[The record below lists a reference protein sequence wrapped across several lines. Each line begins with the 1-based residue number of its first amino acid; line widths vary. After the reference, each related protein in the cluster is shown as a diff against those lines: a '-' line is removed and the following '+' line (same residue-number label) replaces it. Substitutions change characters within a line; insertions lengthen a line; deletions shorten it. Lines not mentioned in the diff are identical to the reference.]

1 MLRNKLFLVVA
12 LMATLCACSSD
23 PMVVKTTKGKVQ
35 GVEEEGTIAFKGIPY
50 ARIERFMPPK
60 EVERWDTVMVC
71 DKYGPY
77 AMQTGGFP
85 GAVMSEENTCTLNVW
100 TKDTKAKKPVMLWI
114 HGGGYATG
122 HSSWNPGYGLAQK
135 DVVFVSLNHR
145 LNILGYLDLSSFGE
159 KYKYSG
165 NVGELDIV
173 AALEWIRD
181 NISRFGGDPDN
192 VTIMGHSGGGGKVGA
207 IMCMPSAKGLFH
219 KAIIYSG
226 VIVGSNTTAT
236 SSKLGEAVVR
246 ELGLTAADID
256 KIQTIPYDELN
267 EAGRRATAGLQGISG
282 GFAPTMDGEVI
293 VAQPFSPAFADF
305 SKDIPIIIGSTL
317 NEMGAN
323 YYNRD
328 VTLEEAKAILAP
340 TFGED
345 TDAFIDAYFQAW
357 PDGSLQDML
366 SQDRV
371 FRHNSVIS
379 CRGINAQGAAPVWNY
394 LFAWQKPSDNYSAHG
409 DELPFFFNTIEAEKR
424 KVPEITPEVV
434 HMEDVMSGYWVSF
447 AYTGNPNTG
456 DFPVWHS
463 FAEADEPCMIF
474 DTKIEER
481 QAFDKRMQ
489 ELIHDHQ
496 GGRMNQRNSPSN
508 NR

>member
-1 MLRNKLFLVVA
+1 MFYTMQRIKLFLIVA
-12 LMATLCACSSD
+12 SLAAFCACNSD

-50 ARIERFMPPK
+50 ARTERFMPPT

-100 TKDTKAKKPVMLWI
+100 TKETDPKAKKPVMLWI
-114 HGGGYATG
+114 HGGGYSTG

-181 NISRFGGDPDN
+181 NIARFGGDPDN
-192 VTIMGHSGGGGKVGA
+192 VTVMGHSGGGGKVGA
-207 IMCMPSAKGLFH
+207 IMCMPSARGLFH

-236 SSKLGEAVVR
+236 SSKLGEAVAR
-246 ELGLTAADID
+246 ELGLTVDDID
-256 KIQTIPYDELN
+256 RIQTIPYDELN
-267 EAGRRATAGLQGISG
+267 EAGRRATAGLRGISS

-305 SKDIPIIIGSTL
+305 SKDIPVIIGSTL

-323 YYNRD
+323 FYDRE
-328 VTLEEAKAILAP
+328 VTLDEAREILAP

-345 TDAFIDAYFQAW
+345 AEAFIEAYDEAW
-357 PDGSLQDML
+357 PNGSLQDML
-366 SQDRV
+366 SQDRI

-394 LFAWQKPSDNYSAHG
+394 LFAWQKPTDHYSAHG

-424 KVPEITPEVV
+424 KVPEVTPEVA
-434 HMEDVMSGYWVSF
+434 HLRDVMVGYWVNF
-447 AYTGNPNTG
+447 AYTGNPNG
-456 DFPVWHS
+456 EGLPEWHS
-463 FAEADEPCMIF
+463 FSEADEPCMVF
-474 DTKIEER
+474 DTQIEER

-489 ELIHDHQ
+489 ELIHAHS
-496 GGRMNQRNSPSN
+496 R
-508 NR
+508 

>member
-1 MLRNKLFLVVA
+1 MQRIKLFLIVA
-12 LMATLCACSSD
+12 SLATLCACSSD
-23 PMVVKTTKGKVQ
+23 PMVVKTTKGNVQ

-50 ARIERFMPPK
+50 ARTERFMPPT
-60 EVERWDTVMVC
+60 ETERWDTVMVC

-77 AMQTGGFP
+77 AMQAGGFP

-100 TKDTKAKKPVMLWI
+100 TKDTDSKAKKPVMLWI

-181 NISRFGGDPDN
+181 NIARFGGDPDN

-207 IMCMPSAKGLFH
+207 IMCMPSARGLFH

-256 KIQTIPYDELN
+256 RIQTVSYDELN
-267 EAGRRATAGLQGISG
+267 EAGRRATAGLRGISG

-305 SKDIPIIIGSTL
+305 SKDIPVIIGSTL

-323 YYNRD
+323 FYGKE
-328 VTLEEAKAILAP
+328 VSLEEARAALAP

-345 TDAFIDAYFQAW
+345 ADAFIEAYNEAW

-366 SQDRV
+366 SQDRI

-394 LFAWQKPSDNYSAHG
+394 LFAWQKPTDNYSAHG

-424 KVPEITPEVV
+424 KVPEITPEVA
-434 HMEDVMSGYWVSF
+434 HLRDVMAGYWVNF
-447 AYTGNPNTG
+447 AYTGNPNG
-456 DFPVWHS
+456 EGLPVWHS
-463 FAEADEPCMIF
+463 FSEADEPCMIF
-474 DTKIEER
+474 DNEIEER

-489 ELIHDHQ
+489 ELIHAHS
-496 GGRMNQRNSPSN
+496 R
-508 NR
+508 

>member
-1 MLRNKLFLVVA
+1 MHINKSFFAACLA
-12 LMATLCACSSD
+12 AALCACSND
-23 PMVVKTTKGKVQ
+23 PMLVKTCAGTVQ

-50 ARIERFMPPK
+50 AKIERFMPPQK
-60 EVERWDTVMVC
+60 AEPWDTVMVC

-100 TKDTKAKKPVMLWI
+100 TKDTKGKMPVMLWV

-181 NISRFGGDPDN
+181 NIKRFGGDPDN
-192 VTIMGHSGGGGKVGA
+192 VTIMGHSGGGGKVGS
-207 IMCMPSAKGLFH
+207 ILCMPSAQGLFH

-246 ELGLTAADID
+246 ELGIAPEEID

-267 EAGRRATAGLQGISG
+267 KAGQRATAGLRGIAG

-293 VAQPFSPAFADF
+293 VAQPFTPAFAEF
-305 SKDIPIIIGSTL
+305 SKQIPIIIGTTR
-317 NEMGAN
+317 NEFGAN
-323 YYNRD
+323 YYGKD
-328 VTLEEAKAILAP
+328 VTLDEARKMLAP

-345 TDAFIDAYFQAW
+345 TDAFIQAYFEAY

-366 SQDRV
+366 SLDRT
-371 FRHNSVIS
+371 FRFNSVIS
-379 CRGINAQGAAPVWNY
+379 CRGVDAQGGAPVWNY
-394 LFAWQKPSDNYSAHG
+394 LFDWRKPSDNYSAHG
-409 DELPFFFNTIEAEKR
+409 DELPFFFNTIEAETR
-424 KVPEITPEVV
+424 KVPEITPEVARL
-434 HMEDVMSGYWVSF
+434 EEVMSDYWVNF
-447 AYTGNPNTG
+447 AYTGDPNG
-456 DFPVWHS
+456 EGLPKWHS
-463 FAEADEPCMIF
+463 YAEANEPCMIF
-474 DTKIEER
+474 NTPELVER
-481 QAFDKRMQ
+481 EAFDTRMQ
-489 ELIHDHQ
+489 ELIYKHQ
-496 GGRMNQRNSPSN
+496 RR
-508 NR
+508 

>member
-1 MLRNKLFLVVA
+1 MQRTKLFLIVA
-12 LMATLCACSSD
+12 LTAALCACSSD

-35 GVEEEGTIAFKGIPY
+35 GIEEEGTIAFKGIPY
-50 ARIERFMPPK
+50 ARTERFMPPT
-60 EVERWDTVMVC
+60 ETERWDTVMVC

-77 AMQTGGFP
+77 AMQAGGFP

-100 TKDTKAKKPVMLWI
+100 TTDTKAKKPVMLWI

-173 AALEWIRD
+173 AALKWIRD

-267 EAGRRATAGLQGISG
+267 EAGRRATAGLRGISG

-323 YYNRD
+323 Y
-328 VTLEEAKAILAP
+328 I
-340 TFGED
+340 
-345 TDAFIDAYFQAW
+345 
-357 PDGSLQDML
+357 
-366 SQDRV
+366 
-371 FRHNSVIS
+371 
-379 CRGINAQGAAPVWNY
+379 
-394 LFAWQKPSDNYSAHG
+394 
-409 DELPFFFNTIEAEKR
+409 
-424 KVPEITPEVV
+424 
-434 HMEDVMSGYWVSF
+434 
-447 AYTGNPNTG
+447 
-456 DFPVWHS
+456 
-463 FAEADEPCMIF
+463 
-474 DTKIEER
+474 
-481 QAFDKRMQ
+481 
-489 ELIHDHQ
+489 
-496 GGRMNQRNSPSN
+496 
-508 NR
+508 

>member
-1 MLRNKLFLVVA
+1 MHINKSFFAACLA
-12 LMATLCACSSD
+12 AALCACSND
-23 PMVVKTTKGKVQ
+23 PMVVKTCAGTVQ

-50 ARIERFMPPK
+50 AKIERFMPPQK
-60 EVERWDTVMVC
+60 AEPWDTVMVC

-100 TKDTKAKKPVMLWI
+100 TKDTKGKMPVMLWV

-181 NISRFGGDPDN
+181 NIKRFGGDPDN
-192 VTIMGHSGGGGKVGA
+192 VTIMGHSGGGGKVGS
-207 IMCMPSAKGLFH
+207 ILCMPSAQGLFH

-246 ELGLTAADID
+246 ELGIAPEEID

-267 EAGRRATAGLQGISG
+267 KAGQRATAGLRGIAG

-293 VAQPFSPAFADF
+293 VAQPFTPAFAEF
-305 SKDIPIIIGSTL
+305 SKQIPIIIGTTR
-317 NEMGAN
+317 NEFGAN
-323 YYNRD
+323 YYGKD
-328 VTLEEAKAILAP
+328 VTLDEARKMLAP

-345 TDAFIDAYFQAW
+345 TDAFIQAYFEAY

-366 SQDRV
+366 SLDRT
-371 FRHNSVIS
+371 FRFNSVIS
-379 CRGINAQGAAPVWNY
+379 CRGVDAQGGAPVWNY
-394 LFAWQKPSDNYSAHG
+394 LFDWRKPSDNYSAHG
-409 DELPFFFNTIEAEKR
+409 DELPFFFNTIEAETR
-424 KVPEITPEVV
+424 KVPEITPEVARL
-434 HMEDVMSGYWVSF
+434 EEVMSDYWVNF
-447 AYTGNPNTG
+447 AYTGDPNG
-456 DFPVWHS
+456 EGLPKWHS
-463 FAEADEPCMIF
+463 YAEANEPCMIF
-474 DTKIEER
+474 NTPELVER
-481 QAFDKRMQ
+481 EAFDTRMQ
-489 ELIHDHQ
+489 ELIYKHQ
-496 GGRMNQRNSPSN
+496 RR
-508 NR
+508 

>member
-1 MLRNKLFLVVA
+1 MRLNKLFFALC
-12 LMATLCACSSD
+12 LMAALCSCSND
-23 PMVVKTTKGKVQ
+23 PMVVKTTTGKVQ

-50 ARIERFMPPK
+50 AKIERFMPPQK
-60 EVERWDTVMVC
+60 ADPWDTVMVC

-85 GAVMSEENTCTLNVW
+85 GVSMSEENTCTLNVW
-100 TKDTKAKKPVMLWI
+100 TKDTDANMPVMLWI

-135 DVVFVSLNHR
+135 DVVFVSINHR

-181 NISRFGGDPDN
+181 NIKRFGGDPDN
-192 VTIMGHSGGGGKVGA
+192 VTIMGHSGGGGKVGS

-219 KAIIYSG
+219 KAIVYSG
-226 VIVGSNTTAT
+226 VIVGTNTTAT
-236 SSKLGEAVVR
+236 SSKLGEAVVK
-246 ELGLTAADID
+246 ELGIAPEEID
-256 KIQTIPYDELN
+256 RIQTVPYDELN
-267 EAGRRATAGLQGISG
+267 AAGQRATAGLRGISG

-293 VAQPFSPAFADF
+293 VSQPFTPAFADF

-317 NEMGAN
+317 NEFGTN
-323 YYNRD
+323 YYGKD
-328 VTLEEAKAILAP
+328 VTLDEAKAILAP

-345 TDAFIDAYFQAW
+345 TDEFIEAYYEAY

-366 SQDRV
+366 SLDRM
-371 FRHNSVIS
+371 FRFNSVIS
-379 CRGINAQGAAPVWNY
+379 CRGVNANGAAPAWNY
-394 LFAWQKPSDNYSAHG
+394 LFAWQKPSDHYSAHG

-424 KVPEITPEVV
+424 KVPEVTPELKKL
-434 HMEDVMSGYWVSF
+434 EQIMSDYWVSF
-447 AYTGNPNTG
+447 AYTGNPNAEGLPT
-456 DFPVWHS
+456 WHS
-463 FAEADEPCMIF
+463 FAEANEPCMVF
-474 DTKIEER
+474 DIDVEER
-481 QAFDKRMQ
+481 QAFDSHMQ
-489 ELIHDHQ
+489 DLIYKHQ
-496 GGRMNQRNSPSN
+496 RR
-508 NR
+508 

>member
-1 MLRNKLFLVVA
+1 MKKMMFLWVVA
-12 LMATLCACSSD
+12 VSAAVCACHSD
-23 PMVVKTTKGKVQ
+23 PLVVKTTKGKVQ
-35 GVEEEGTIAFKGIPY
+35 GIEEEGTLAFKGIPY
-50 ARIERFMPPK
+50 ARIERFMPPM
-60 EVERWDTVMVC
+60 ETEPWDTVMVC
-71 DKYGPY
+71 DEYGPY
-77 AMQTGGFP
+77 AMQAMSFP
-85 GAVMSEENTCTLNVW
+85 GVVMDEGNTCTLNVW
-100 TKDTKAKKPVMLWI
+100 TKDTKARKPVMLWI

-173 AALEWIRD
+173 AALEWIHD
-181 NISRFGGDPDN
+181 NIKRFGGDPGN

-207 IMCMPSAKGLFH
+207 IMCMPSARGLFH
-219 KAIIYSG
+219 KAIVYSG
-226 VIVGSNTTAT
+226 VIVGTNTTAT

-256 KIQTIPYDELN
+256 KIQTVPYDVLN
-267 EAGRRATAGLQGISG
+267 EAGRRATAGLRGISG

-293 VAQPFSPAFADF
+293 VAQPFTPAFADF

-323 YYNRD
+323 YYNRE
-328 VTLEEAKAILAP
+328 VTTEEAEAILAP
-340 TFGED
+340 AFGDD
-345 TDAFIDAYFQAW
+345 TDAFIEAYFQAW

-366 SQDRV
+366 SQDRI

-394 LFAWQKPSDNYSAHG
+394 LFAWQKPTDHYSAHG
-409 DELPFFFNTIEAEKR
+409 DELPFFFNAIEAEKR
-424 KVPEITPEVV
+424 KVPEITPEVA
-434 HMEDVMSGYWVSF
+434 HLRDVMSDYWVNF
-447 AYTGNPNTG
+447 AYTGNPNG
-456 DFPVWHS
+456 EGLPVWHS

-474 DTKIEER
+474 DTEIEER

-489 ELIHDHQ
+489 ELIHNHQ
-496 GGRMNQRNSPSN
+496 GGRR
-508 NR
+508 

>member
-328 VTLEEAKAILAP
+328 VTLEEAKAILSP

-366 SQDRV
+366 SQDRI

>member
-1 MLRNKLFLVVA
+1 MQMKKLLFAVCL
-12 LMATLCACSSD
+12 LATLCSCNSN
-23 PMVVKTTKGKVQ
+23 PMVVRTTSGKVQ

-50 ARIERFMPPK
+50 AKIERFMPPQK
-60 EVERWDTVMVC
+60 VDPWDTVMVC

-85 GAVMSEENTCTLNVW
+85 GTTMSEENTCTLNVW
-100 TKDTKAKKPVMLWI
+100 TKDTDAKMPVMLWI

-181 NISRFGGDPDN
+181 NIKRFGGDPDN
-192 VTIMGHSGGGGKVGA
+192 VTIMGHSGGGGKVGS

-219 KAIIYSG
+219 KAIVYSG
-226 VIVGSNTTAT
+226 VIVGNNTTAT

-246 ELGLTAADID
+246 ELGIAPEEID
-256 KIQTIPYDELN
+256 KIQTVPYDELN
-267 EAGRRATAGLQGISG
+267 KAGQRATAGLRGIAG

-293 VAQPFSPAFADF
+293 VAQPFTPAFAEF
-305 SKDIPIIIGSTL
+305 SKQIPIIIGTTR
-317 NEMGAN
+317 NEFGAN
-323 YYNRD
+323 YYGKD
-328 VTLEEAKAILAP
+328 VTLDEARKMLAP

-345 TDAFIDAYFQAW
+345 TDAFIQAYFEAY

-366 SQDRV
+366 SLDRT
-371 FRHNSVIS
+371 FRFNSVIS
-379 CRGINAQGAAPVWNY
+379 CRGINEQGGAPVWNY
-394 LFAWQKPSDNYSAHG
+394 LFDWRKPSDNYSAHG
-409 DELPFFFNTIEAEKR
+409 DELPFFFNTIEAETR
-424 KVPEITPEVV
+424 KVPEITPEVARL
-434 HMEDVMSGYWVSF
+434 EEVMSDYWVNF
-447 AYTGNPNTG
+447 AYTGDPNG
-456 DFPVWHS
+456 EGLPKWHS
-463 FAEADEPCMIF
+463 YAEANEPCMIF
-474 DTKIEER
+474 NTPELVER
-481 QAFDKRMQ
+481 EAFDTRMQ
-489 ELIHDHQ
+489 ELIYKHQ
-496 GGRMNQRNSPSN
+496 RR
-508 NR
+508 

>member
-1 MLRNKLFLVVA
+1 MQRIKLFLIVA
-12 LMATLCACSSD
+12 SLATLCACSSD

-50 ARIERFMPPK
+50 ARTERFMPPT
-60 EVERWDTVMVC
+60 ETERWDTVMVC

-77 AMQTGGFP
+77 AMQAGGFP

-100 TKDTKAKKPVMLWI
+100 TKDTDPKAKKPVMLWI

-181 NISRFGGDPDN
+181 NIARFGGDPDN

-207 IMCMPSAKGLFH
+207 IMCMPSARGLFH

-246 ELGLTAADID
+246 ELGLAAADID
-256 KIQTIPYDELN
+256 KIQTVSYDELN
-267 EAGRRATAGLQGISG
+267 EAGRRATAGLRGISG

-305 SKDIPIIIGSTL
+305 SKDIPVIIGSTL

-323 YYNRD
+323 FYGKE
-328 VTLEEAKAILAP
+328 VSLEEARAALAP

-345 TDAFIDAYFQAW
+345 ADAFIEAYNEAW

-366 SQDRV
+366 SQDRI

-394 LFAWQKPSDNYSAHG
+394 LFAWQKPTDNYSAHG

-424 KVPEITPEVV
+424 KVPEITPEVA
-434 HMEDVMSGYWVSF
+434 HLRDVMAGYWVNF
-447 AYTGNPNTG
+447 AYTGNPNG
-456 DFPVWHS
+456 EGLPVWHS
-463 FAEADEPCMIF
+463 FSEADEPCMIF
-474 DTKIEER
+474 DNEIEER

-489 ELIHDHQ
+489 ELIHAHS
-496 GGRMNQRNSPSN
+496 R
-508 NR
+508 

>member
-1 MLRNKLFLVVA
+1 MQRIKILFAVA
-12 LMATLCACSSD
+12 LAMALCACNSD

-50 ARIERFMPPK
+50 ARVERFMPPM
-60 EVERWDTVMVC
+60 ETAPWDTVMIC

-85 GAVMSEENTCTLNVW
+85 GVVMSEENTCTLNVW
-100 TKDTKAKKPVMLWI
+100 TKDPKAKKPVMLWI

-145 LNILGYLDLSSFGE
+145 LNILGYLDLSSFGD

-207 IMCMPSAKGLFH
+207 LMCMPSAKGLFH

-236 SSKLGEAVVR
+236 SSKLGEAVAR

-256 KIQTIPYDELN
+256 KIQTIPYDQLN
-267 EAGRRATAGLQGISG
+267 EAGRRATAGMQGISG
-282 GFAPTMDGEVI
+282 GFAPTMDGEVM
-293 VAQPFSPAFADF
+293 VAQPFTPAFADF
-305 SKDIPIIIGSTL
+305 SKNIPIIIGSTL
-317 NEMGAN
+317 NEFGTN
-323 YYNRD
+323 YYGREM
-328 VTLEEAKAILAP
+328 TLDEAKTILAP

-345 TDAFIDAYFQAW
+345 TDAFIDAYFEAY

-366 SQDRV
+366 SLDRT
-371 FRHNSVIS
+371 FRCASVVS

-394 LFAWQKPSDNYSAHG
+394 LFAWQKPTDNYSAHG

-424 KVPEITPEVV
+424 KVPEITPEVA
-434 HMEDVMSGYWVSF
+434 HMRDVMSDYWVSF
-447 AYTGNPNTG
+447 AYTGNPNSG
-456 DFPVWHS
+456 DLPVWHS
-463 FAEADEPCMIF
+463 YAEANEPCMIF
-474 DTKIEER
+474 DNKIEER
-481 QAFDKRMQ
+481 QAFDKRLQ
-489 ELIHDHQ
+489 ELINNHR
-496 GGRMNQRNSPSN
+496 GGRR
-508 NR
+508 

>member
-1 MLRNKLFLVVA
+1 MRKRNFFMIFG
-12 LMATLCACSSD
+12 LMAVLCACNSD
-23 PMVVKTTKGKVQ
+23 PMIVKTTKGKVQ

-50 ARIERFMPPK
+50 AKIERFMPPQ
-60 EVERWDTVMVC
+60 EAEPWDTLMVA

-77 AMQTGGFP
+77 AMQAGGFP
-85 GAVMSEENTCTLNVW
+85 GTVMSEENTCTLNVW
-100 TKDTKAKKPVMLWI
+100 TKDTKAKMPVMLWI

-135 DVVFVSLNHR
+135 DVVFVSINHR
-145 LNILGYLDLSSFGE
+145 LNILGYMDLSSFGE

-181 NISRFGGDPDN
+181 NIKRFGGDPDN
-192 VTIMGHSGGGGKVGA
+192 VTIMGHSGGGGKVGS

-236 SSKLGEAVVR
+236 SSKLGEAVAK
-246 ELGLTAADID
+246 ELGLTAETID

-267 EAGRRATAGLQGISG
+267 AAGQRATAGLRGIAG

-293 VAQPFSPAFADF
+293 VTQPFKPAFADF
-305 SKDIPIIIGSTL
+305 SKDIPVIIGTTL
-317 NEMGAN
+317 NEFGVN
-323 YYNRD
+323 YYGKEM
-328 VTLEEAKAILAP
+328 TLDEAKKILEP

-345 TDAFIDAYFQAW
+345 TEAFIQAYREAY

-366 SQDRV
+366 SLDRT
-371 FRHNSVIS
+371 FRYNSVVS
-379 CRGINAQGAAPVWNY
+379 CRGINDQGGAPVWNY
-394 LFAWQKPSDNYSAHG
+394 LFTWQKPTDHYSAHG

-424 KVPEITPEVV
+424 KVPEITPAVANL
-434 HMEDVMSGYWVSF
+434 EDVMSDYWVNF
-447 AYTGNPNTG
+447 AYTGNPNG
-456 DFPVWHS
+456 EGLPVWHS
-463 FAEADEPCMIF
+463 FSEANEPCMIF
-474 DTKIEER
+474 DEKVEER
-481 QAFDKRMQ
+481 EAFDAKMQ
-489 ELIHDHQ
+489 ALITKHLS
-496 GGRMNQRNSPSN
+496 R
-508 NR
+508 